1 MRSFNFQY
9 SDIGSLTFFITT
21 NLIDKG
27 DNVLVQLFDGLL
39 DSKKA
44 LSLASSLKEMLPNSN
59 IIGTSTCGE
68 ISDGEMYENSLNIS
82 FTLFDST
89 VVRSK
94 LYELDKNFKA
104 EKIAKE
110 LICNDTKALIVFSD
124 GLQSNTELLLRELYA
139 MKPEMIIA
147 GGRAGDNLEFKKTY
161 VFDDKNYNENAC
173 VIATLSG
180 EDLIVNSDYML
191 NWMPIGKDMLV
202 TKVNNNI
209 LYELD
214 HIPIVEIYKKY
225 LGDDI
230 ANNLPAACLE
240 FPLIIKKGSLDI
252 ARDPISQTE
261 DGALVFAGNFELGD
275 IVRFSFGNIESVA
288 DDSQKNFDKFSKIPA
303 ESIFVYSCAARKSLL
318 GETLK
323 IELNI
328 LESISTTTGFFT
340 YGEYFHTS
348 NIVEI
353 LNVTTTF
360 IILSESSKVIKKRL
374 KKPDLK
380 ETDLSKKALTH
391 LIRVTAKELE
401 HVSTHDVLTSL
412 YNRAEYIKRIA
423 IKMKSAQRYKEHFGL
438 ILVDIDY
445 FKLVNDNYGHVVGDD
460 VLRKLAKL
468 LLDNVRED
476 DFVARWGGEEFVLIL
491 NYATMDDLERLVK
504 KFQAKVEKLSFAPV
518 PKLTLSFGLS
528 VYIDGDSEDSLF
540 KRVDNALYT
549 AKNSGRNCYVIG

>member
-1 MRSFNFQY
+1 MKSFNLEY
-9 SDIGSLTFFITT
+9 SGVDSLGSFISK
-21 NLIDKG
+21 NLIDNCN
-27 DNVLVQLFDGLL
+27 NVLVQLFDGLL
-39 DSKKA
+39 DTQRA
-44 LSLASSLKEMLPNSN
+44 LFVSSAIKEILPNAN
-59 IIGTSTCGE
+59 IIGASTCGE
-68 ISDGEMYENSLNIS
+68 IRGGEMYENSLNIS
-82 FTLFDST
+82 FTLFEST
-89 VVRSK
+89 IIQSK
-94 LYELDKNFKA
+94 LYELDKNLKA
-104 EKIAKE
+104 EEIAKE
-110 LICNDTKALIVFSD
+110 LICDDTKALIVFSD
-124 GLQSNTELLLRELYA
+124 GLQSNAELLLRELHA
-139 MKPEMIIA
+139 MKSDMIIA
-147 GGRAGDNLEFKKTY
+147 GGRAGDNFKFTKTY
-161 VFDDKNYNENAC
+161 VFDDKRFSENAC

-180 EDLIVNSDYML
+180 EDLVIHSDYML
-191 NWMPIGKDMLV
+191 NWMPIGKDMVV
-202 TKVNNNI
+202 TKVDNNI

-214 HIPIVEIYKKY
+214 HTPIVDIYKKY

-230 ANNLPAACLE
+230 AKNLPASCLE

-252 ARDPISQTE
+252 ARDPVAQTE
-261 DGALVFAGNFELGD
+261 EGALVFAGNFELGD
-275 IVRFSFGNIESVA
+275 IVRFSFGNMESVA

-323 IELNI
+323 IELNL
-328 LESISTTTGFFT
+328 LESISPTTGFFT

-360 IILSESSKVIKKRL
+360 IILSESPKVIEKRL

-380 ETDLSKKALTH
+380 ETDSSKRALTH

-423 IKMKSAQRYKEHFGL
+423 LKMKSAKRYKEHFGL

-468 LLDNVRED
+468 LLANVRED

-491 NYATMDDLERLVK
+491 NYATIDDLERLVK

-528 VYIDGDSEDSLF
+528 VYIEGDSEESLF
-540 KRVDNALYT
+540 KKVDNALYA